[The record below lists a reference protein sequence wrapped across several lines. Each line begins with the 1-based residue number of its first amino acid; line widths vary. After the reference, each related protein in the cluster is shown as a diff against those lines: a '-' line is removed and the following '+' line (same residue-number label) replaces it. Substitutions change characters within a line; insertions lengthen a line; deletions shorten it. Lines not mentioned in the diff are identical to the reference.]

1 MSKIITKLV
10 SGIDYARLQSR
21 VSQDIPFL
29 EAAPNV
35 VPYEDHGVPLMKLKD
50 DIKPVTYLKNNAS
63 QLVRTV
69 SEQGRT
75 VTITQNGEA
84 KAVLMDVAIYDRW
97 KQAAILMKLIAQ
109 GEADVAA
116 GRTLSEREAFARAER
131 AIERASRGG

>member
-1 MSKIITKLV
+1 
-10 SGIDYARLQSR
+10 
-21 VSQDIPFL
+21 
-29 EAAPNV
+29 
-35 VPYEDHGVPLMKLKD
+35 MKLKE

-63 QLVRTV
+63 QLVRSV

-116 GRTLSEREAFARAER
+116 GRTLSERVAFARAER
-131 AIERASRGG
+131 AVERASRGG

>member
-1 MSKIITKLV
+1 
-10 SGIDYARLQSR
+10 
-21 VSQDIPFL
+21 
-29 EAAPNV
+29 
-35 VPYEDHGVPLMKLKD
+35 MKLKE

>member
-1 MSKIITKLV
+1 
-10 SGIDYARLQSR
+10 
-21 VSQDIPFL
+21 
-29 EAAPNV
+29 
-35 VPYEDHGVPLMKLKD
+35 MKLKE

-63 QLVRTV
+63 QLVRAV

-84 KAVLMDVAIYDRW
+84 KAVLMDVATYDRW
-97 KQAAILMKLIAQ
+97 KQAAVLMKLIAQ

-116 GRTLSEREAFARAER
+116 ERTLSEKEAFARAAR

>member
-1 MSKIITKLV
+1 
-10 SGIDYARLQSR
+10 
-21 VSQDIPFL
+21 
-29 EAAPNV
+29 
-35 VPYEDHGVPLMKLKD
+35 MKLEE

-84 KAVLMDVAIYDRW
+84 KAVLMDVATYDRW
-97 KQAAILMKLIAQ
+97 KQAAVLMKLIAQ

-116 GRTLSEREAFARAER
+116 ERTLSEKEAFARAAR